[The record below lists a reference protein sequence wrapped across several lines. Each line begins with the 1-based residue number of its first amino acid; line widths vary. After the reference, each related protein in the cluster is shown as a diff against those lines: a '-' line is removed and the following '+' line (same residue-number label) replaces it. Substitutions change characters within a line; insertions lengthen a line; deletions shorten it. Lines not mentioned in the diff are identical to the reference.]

1 MFGFEYKENFKYP
14 YVSTTVKEFWRRW
27 HISLSTWLREYV
39 YFPLGGNRKG
49 RPRTVVNKL
58 AVFLLCGL
66 WHGASLN
73 FVIWGLYYFVLIAL
87 ERFVFK
93 RVLDKLPDMVRG
105 IGTYALV
112 LVGWMIF
119 YFTDTAQLAMYLRAM
134 AGIGVPLFQSELWL
148 VVCQYSWFPLAALAA
163 AFPLWKGL
171 RQEVLDRLNGV
182 YTLWLAAVLVLSVL
196 MIVGQSYNPFIYFR
210 F

>member
-1 MFGFEYKENFKYP
+1 MRHPSDNPTGLKFFGF
-14 YVSTTVKEFWRRW
+14 
-27 HISLSTWLREYV
+27 
-39 YFPLGGNRKG
+39 
-49 RPRTVVNKL
+49 NKL
-58 AVFLLCGL
+58 LPYLK
-66 WHGASLN
+66 N
-73 FVIWGLYYFVLIAL
+73 YKKPVLGM
-87 ERFVFK
+87 
-93 RVLDKLPDMVRG
+93 VLG
-105 IGTYALV
+105 C
-112 LVGWMIF
+112 LVGSAV
-119 YFTDTAQLAMYLRAM
+119 D
-134 AGIGVPLFQSELWL
+134 IGVPLFQSELWL